1 MRTGPGISQF
11 LYPLE
16 ETVRNKFIPLITGG
30 HICSNNE
37 RQLLPLPTRYGG
49 LAIPKFYGL
58 AETEFENSR
67 KIMSE
72 LTPLGSIHKVRMQLV
87 GEEGSIKSVQVRT
100 KGGGVSKASSTYA
113 VRLCIRTQGE
123 GGK

>member
-1 MRTGPGISQF
+1 MSSIAESKPQAAYLTFVSGFKSKLNYLMRTGPGISQF

-16 ETVRNKFIPLITGG
+16 ETVRNKFIPPITGG
-30 HICSNNE
+30 HIYSNNE

-72 LTPLGSIHKVRMQLV
+72 LNT
-87 GEEGSIKSVQVRT
+87 
-100 KGGGVSKASSTYA
+100 
-113 VRLCIRTQGE
+113 IRE
-123 GGK
+123 HP